1 MDPTAAEVSW
11 APQLCRGFEVC
22 TWRLA
27 LGRYGALV
35 DRRRYRRAIFLVHY
49 FELSSLRSHLAQR
62 CVSLALAP
70 FFDHYQVL
78 GVTAGAEPSEIKRVF
93 RELSRK

>member
-1 MDPTAAEVSW
+1 
-11 APQLCRGFEVC
+11 
-22 TWRLA
+22 
-27 LGRYGALV
+27 
-35 DRRRYRRAIFLVHY
+35 
-49 FELSSLRSHLAQR
+49 LAQR

-70 FFDHYQVL
+70 FFDLYQVL